1 MSQYLNRMY
10 GSNPYLTC
18 FLVSSTKIDAVVR
31 SLFAQ
36 LKLFCSFKEK
46 NKFQYLHRLN
56 RNQRFALRF
65 FTSSTSFVKD
75 FLINSLDQ
83 IIHFSRIIMLKSAI
97 GKILDCLRTIS
108 QITEDL

>member
-10 GSNPYLTC
+10 GSNPDLQTYLDST
-18 FLVSSTKIDAVVR
+18 TKIDAEVR
-31 SLFAQ
+31 SLIAQ

-75 FLINSLDQ
+75 FSFLR
-83 IIHFSRIIMLKSAI
+83 FSCSEAEKCHASRRSF
-97 GKILDCLRTIS
+97 R
-108 QITEDL
+108 